1 MQQHASKPSS
11 SSEEEVRRYAD
22 VLIISRMPSTSKLQ
36 RVLLCTARA

>member
-1 MQQHASKPSS
+1 MQQHASKAS